1 MTGDDVLESPLSP
14 FVQLD
19 AWLHASLLPSL
30 HFGDF
35 ATKVERATRE
45 VSFFPARGL
54 RIWVDAQYSILP
66 WAIVTLTT
74 TKFPV
79 SPAATR
85 GSTAPQRPQHRP
97 YALMLLPHA
106 SEFFLA
112 SVYSTINAWRT
123 KFTS

>member
-1 MTGDDVLESPLSP
+1 MTGDDVLASPLSP

-19 AWLHASLLPSL
+19 AWLHASLLPS

-35 ATKVERATRE
+35 AAKVERATRD

-54 RIWVDAQYSILP
+54 RIWVDAQYL
-66 WAIVTLTT
+66 ALRNRDADHYE
-74 TKFPV
+74 V
-79 SPAATR
+79 SGVAGGDSRLDCA
-85 GSTAPQRPQHRP
+85 STSALCA